1 MLYKIAIIGN
11 ETICTG
17 FELAGISEVYPVE
30 DVEEAKRIFQELLAR
45 KDIGIIGITSKI
57 LKGIGTDQR
66 LERAIELSI
75 IPMVVE
81 LPEYGEQEAEDTL
94 KKLIKRAVGIEIE
107 MKGLNGN
114 S

>member
-1 MLYKIAIIGN
+1 MSK
-11 ETICTG
+11 
-17 FELAGISEVYPVE
+17 
-30 DVEEAKRIFQELLAR
+30 KR
-45 KDIGIIGITSKI
+45 ITSKI